1 MKNPSVHALA
11 AAGILQQL
19 VDGPSEAHLP
29 NVSAAVGRGWA
40 NHTARGYEITAEG
53 LQVLLAVREH
63 QLREGL
69 KRYEAVADAI
79 AAKLLGEIQ
88 ALDVFNPK
96 WLPAG
101 RPYTYARET
110 PLPESF
116 RGAQQVID
124 RLACDAARAAAH
136 GHHELAAY
144 VNPEQPL
151 SLWLAAERTA

>member
-101 RPYTYARET
+101 RPYTYARARPRCPKVSVALNRSSTAWPAT
-110 PLPESF
+110 PP
-116 RGAQQVID
+116 A
-124 RLACDAARAAAH
+124 
-136 GHHELAAY
+136 
-144 VNPEQPL
+144 PL
-151 SLWLAAERTA
+151 RTVTTSWRPTSTPNSR